1 MIAID
6 YILATLLLMALL
18 NQAYGMGFVTEQ
30 NKKTMAL
37 TGSNQTFAWKL
48 SFTDQEKSR
57 QIKVHFG
64 PWDKQH
70 DVIDAIRITYVR
82 EASGKETIKSTVK
95 KFYWT
100 GDLTLDYVAF
110 TLFNAQR
117 HDSGDYGIR
126 IRVDEDHVPETEMS
140 WFTLSV
146 QDPPTLPPKAP
157 GVCKSAMGM
166 KSKGIPNANISAS
179 STLSTNH
186 VPAFARL
193 DERQGAWCSAPN
205 DNSPYVEI
213 LLDEEKLIT
222 KVVTQGS
229 YKDLLWATKYQI
241 KYLKEGKWSS
251 YQKADGSLKLEG
263 NTNVRA
269 LKKHDLQP
277 PIRTNSIRIYPMAPL
292 SVMPNEYNVICL
304 RLELF
309 GCSVISCGDPG
320 TPING
325 EQARV
330 KIGYIYSGSVEFTC
344 KDNYTL
350 SGASEIYCEETKY
363 WSSPLPQCWA
373 PCPDPRVPS
382 NGRRIGD
389 DFRHGKS
396 VTFKCQDEFELKG
409 MATINCNDGKWTD
422 DIPQC
427 KASCPDPG
435 VPSNG
440 RRTGDDFRHGKS
452 VTFKCQDE
460 FELKGMATINCND
473 GTWTDDIPQCKA
485 RKSCAEH
492 YINGERISGV
502 FTINPEGAGAMA
514 VYCDLTTPGGGWT
527 VIQKRFDGSV
537 YFYRG
542 WDDYKT
548 GFGDLNGE
556 FWLGLDK
563 IHRLTKY
570 RRYMLRVD
578 LEDTS
583 GNKAYAQYDIFAV
596 SSERTKYQLSLG
608 SYSGTAGDSLSY
620 HRGHPFTTKD
630 RDNDISSGNCAVS
643 YKGAWWYAACHRSNL
658 NGKYHHGAH
667 SSFADGVNWYAW
679 KGYYNSVKKSE
690 MKIRPA

>member
-30 NKKTMAL
+30 NKTTMAL

-157 GVCKSAMGM
+157 GVCKSALGM
-166 KSKGIPNANISAS
+166 QSKGIPNANISAS

-193 DERQGAWCSAPN
+193 DERRGGWCSAPN

-269 LKKHDLQP
+269 LKEHDLQP
-277 PIRTNSIRIYPMAPL
+277 PIRTHSIRIYPMAPL
-292 SVMPNEYNVICL
+292 SLMPNEYNVVCL

-309 GCSVISCGDPG
+309 GCSVKSCGDPG

-325 EQARV
+325 EQAHV
-330 KIGYIYSGSVEFTC
+330 KIGYIYGGSVEFTC

-350 SGASEIYCEETKY
+350 SGASEIYCEETKN

-409 MATINCNDGKWTD
+409 
-422 DIPQC
+422 
-427 KASCPDPG
+427 
-435 VPSNG
+435 V
-440 RRTGDDFRHGKS
+440 
-452 VTFKCQDE
+452 
-460 FELKGMATINCND
+460 ATINCND

-485 RKSCAEH
+485 PCPDPGVPSNGRRIGDDFRHGKSVTFKCQDEFDLK
-492 YINGERISGV
+492 GMT
-502 FTINPEGAGAMA
+502 TINCNDGTWTDDIPQCKAP
-514 VYCDLTTPGGGWT
+514 CPDPGMPSNGRRIGDDFRHGKSVTFKCQDKFELKGVATINCNDGTWT
-527 VIQKRFDGSV
+527 
-537 YFYRG
+537 
-542 WDDYKT
+542 DDIPQCK
-548 GFGDLNGE
+548 GP
-556 FWLGLDK
+556 W
-563 IHRLTKY
+563 
-570 RRYMLRVD
+570 
-578 LEDTS
+578 
-583 GNKAYAQYDIFAV
+583 YASCRDIF
-596 SSERTKYQLSLG
+596 Q
-608 SYSGTAGDSLSY
+608 SG
-620 HRGHPFTTKD
+620 K
-630 RDNDISSGNCAVS
+630 
-643 YKGAWWYAACHRSNL
+643 
-658 NGKYHHGAH
+658 
-667 SSFADGVNWYAW
+667 
-679 KGYYNSVKKSE
+679 
-690 MKIRPA
+690 